1 MFIIPAIDIIA
12 GKCVRLSQGDYTQV
26 TEYHADPLE
35 IAKQF
40 EGAGLQRLHLVDLD
54 GARSARIVNY
64 PVLERIASNT
74 NLHIDFGGGI
84 KSDDDARIAFES
96 GAQQITGG
104 TIAVTNRELFLGWI
118 NRYGSERIILGA
130 DVKEGK
136 VAISGWQEQS
146 ALDLDP
152 FLRDYLQLGVQY
164 AICTDVSKDGLL
176 QGSAIERYQHLRST
190 FPDLKLIA
198 SGGVSSI
205 AELDQLHELGCYG
218 VIVGK
223 ALYEGKILL
232 KELKMW

>member
-26 TEYHADPLE
+26 TEYHADPLD
-35 IAKQF
+35 IARQF
-40 EGAGLQRLHLVDLD
+40 EDAGLQRLHLVDLD

-64 PVLERIASNT
+64 RVLERIASYT

-84 KSDDDARIAFES
+84 KSDDDARIAFEC

-104 TIAVTNRELFLGWI
+104 TIAVTHRELFMGWI
-118 NRYGSERIILGA
+118 TRYGSERIILGA
-130 DVKEGK
+130 DVKDGK

-152 FLRDYLQLGVQY
+152 FLHDYQQLGVQY
-164 AICTDVSKDGLL
+164 AICTDISKDGLL
-176 QGSAIERYQHLRST
+176 QGSAIELYQHLRAS

-198 SGGVSSI
+198 SGGISSI
-205 AELDQLHELGCYG
+205 DELARLRELGCYG
-218 VIVGK
+218 AIVGK
-223 ALYEGKILL
+223 ALYEGRISLKDLL
-232 KELKMW
+232 MC

>member
-35 IAKQF
+35 MARQF
-40 EGAGLQRLHLVDLD
+40 EDAGLQRLHLVDLD
-54 GARSARIVNY
+54 GARSARLVNY
-64 PVLERIASNT
+64 RVLERIASHT

-84 KSDDDARIAFES
+84 KSDDDARIAFEC

-104 TIAVTNRELFLGWI
+104 TIAVTHRELFMGWI
-118 NRYGSERIILGA
+118 TRYGSERIILGA
-130 DVKEGK
+130 DVKDGK

-146 ALDLDP
+146 SLDLDP
-152 FLRDYLQLGVQY
+152 FLSDYLKLGVQY

-176 QGSAIERYQHLRST
+176 QGSAIELYQHLRAT

-198 SGGVSSI
+198 SGGISSI
-205 AELDQLHELGCYG
+205 DELARLRELGCYG
-218 VIVGK
+218 AILGK
-223 ALYEGKILL
+223 ALYEGRISL
-232 KELKMW
+232 KDVLMC